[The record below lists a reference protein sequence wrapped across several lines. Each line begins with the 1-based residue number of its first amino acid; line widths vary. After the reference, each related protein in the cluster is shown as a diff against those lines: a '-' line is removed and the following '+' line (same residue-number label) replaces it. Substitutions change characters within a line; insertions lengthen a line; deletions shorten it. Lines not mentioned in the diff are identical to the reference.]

1 MAPLTDATSRQMSG
15 DPSLS
20 HPPVPHVW
28 EAVGSRGLL
37 PRVRAVG
44 GAPFP
49 LYAPSL
55 AVIGKLGSP
64 RSGVVALRGH
74 LLLAL

>member
-1 MAPLTDATSRQMSG
+1 MALLTDATSRQMSG

-20 HPPVPHVW
+20 HPPAPHVW

-37 PRVRAVG
+37 PRIRTVG

-49 LYAPSL
+49 LYPPSL
-55 AVIGKLGSP
+55 AVIGEAWEPQEGD
-64 RSGVVALRGH
+64 SGT
-74 LLLAL
+74 